1 MGILVTTKPEDLME
15 CSLDGRKS
23 LVPLLRDK
31 SINDRCSVA
40 RASSDL
46 RMEIPIQSKLKR
58 KAEAV
63 LVASCSNIKAN
74 DYNVEV
80 EYTRRNAGGK
90 IN

>member
-1 MGILVTTKPEDLME
+1 ME
-15 CSLDGRKS
+15 CPLDGRKS
-23 LVPLLRDK
+23 LVPLLHDK
-31 SINDRCSVA
+31 SINDRYSLA

-46 RMEIPIQSKLKR
+46 RTEIPSIQSKSKR

-63 LVASCSNIKAN
+63 LAACSRSNIKAN
-74 DYNVEV
+74 DYNAEV